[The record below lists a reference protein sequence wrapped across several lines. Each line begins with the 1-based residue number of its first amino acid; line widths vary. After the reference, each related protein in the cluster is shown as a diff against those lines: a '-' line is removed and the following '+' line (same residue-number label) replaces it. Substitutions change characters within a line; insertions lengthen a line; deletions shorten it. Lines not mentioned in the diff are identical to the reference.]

1 MTEVKNECDI
11 EIVAS
16 KMSKIAASCTKL
28 WLPLSD
34 EKMEGFWEN
43 TNEGTKAS
51 LLKWA
56 DGQPNGLRVQNHAA
70 LYIETLDFGDFV
82 SGALECVSC
91 KLSTMAVLTL
101 RGVCK
106 DSYLGKKFG
115 QTRPK
120 PAYSRQGLDW
130 IVGPGYSFVVFS
142 TNKTMETNH
151 KP

>member
-1 MTEVKNECDI
+1 
-11 EIVAS
+11 
-16 KMSKIAASCTKL
+16 MSKIVTSCTKL
-28 WLPLSD
+28 WLPLPD

-43 TNEGTKAS
+43 TNKGTNAS

-120 PAYSRQGLDW
+120 PAYGRQGLDSDRW
-130 IVGPGYSFVVFS
+130 ARIQFS
-142 TNKTMETNH
+142 QKHETTLKNHGNQPKTM
-151 KP
+151 KLP